1 MSNKPRFYML
11 VGVPGSGKST
21 FIKKFMSTDFVI
33 LSTDDF
39 IEQKAAQEKKTY
51 SQVFQRYI
59 KAATQNLNQSLL
71 KAIQEKKSIIWDQT
85 NLTVA
90 NRKKKLDQIPDF
102 YEKIA
107 VYFKIP
113 HDLKERLASRP
124 GKNIPDDV
132 MKNMINTIEKPSKNE
147 GFSQIIE
154 I

>member
-1 MSNKPRFYML
+1 MMIKPKFYML

-21 FIKKFMSTDFVI
+21 FIRKFMSKDYVI

-39 IEQKAAQEKKTY
+39 IEEKANLENKTY

-59 KAATQNLNQSLL
+59 KEATNQLNKNLMNATQL
-71 KAIQEKKSIIWDQT
+71 KKSIIWDQT

-113 HDLKERLASRP
+113 HDLEERLASRP
-124 GKNIPDDV
+124 GKTIPDDV
-132 MKNMINTIEKPSKNE
+132 MRNMINQLEKPSKAE
-147 GFSQIIE
+147 GFTKIIE